1 MGRGSPKFETDNVI
15 NMFGKKFVS
24 DFCADYS
31 AAK

>member
-1 MGRGSPKFETDNVI
+1 VI
-15 NMFGKKFVS
+15 NMFGNKFVS